1 MYVIGV
7 SDWRLIK
14 IIKMDALYD
23 GKDMRSDVKSIE
35 YDTSL
40 SDQATIFPDIER
52 AKEILEYIKNNAEN
66 IQFTNNNFVAQVLDE
81 DNGFD
86 KMSYAKELKLFE
98 LVPVLINDE
107 SKFSLDNV

>member
-23 GKDMRSDVKSIE
+23 GKDMWSEVRSIE

-40 SDQATIFPDIER
+40 SDQATIFPDIEI
-52 AKEILEYIKNNAEN
+52 AKETLEYIKSNAEN

-98 LVPVLINDE
+98 LVPVLFNDGN
-107 SKFSLDNV
+107 D

>member
-14 IIKMDALYD
+14 IIKMDALYN
-23 GKDMRSDVKSIE
+23 GKDMWSEVKSIE

-40 SDQATIFPDIER
+40 SDQATIFPDIEI
-52 AKEILEYIKNNAEN
+52 AKETLEYIKNNTKN

-98 LVPVLINDE
+98 LVPVLFNED
-107 SKFSLDNV
+107 DV